1 MVHPRLN
8 GVPWDKYVALPL
20 PTDPPRWAKRN
31 GSGKVN
37 RRLVESSMEEV
48 APELSDAPADG
59 PDGQLR
65 GRHGV
70 PFGIVPDDVPLD
82 PAPGP
87 AAPGVVAGGEIAA
100 GELASVGPPE
110 GDVVVRTFRTEGMFI
125 PQAAPEAGLQALG
138 ARGAE
143 ERGLCRLS
151 AGSFGTHG
159 SCRGALNVEAEPW

>member
-1 MVHPRLN
+1 
-8 GVPWDKYVALPL
+8 
-20 PTDPPRWAKRN
+20 
-31 GSGKVN
+31 
-37 RRLVESSMEEV
+37 MEEV

>member
-1 MVHPRLN
+1 
-8 GVPWDKYVALPL
+8 
-20 PTDPPRWAKRN
+20 
-31 GSGKVN
+31 
-37 RRLVESSMEEV
+37 MEEV
-48 APELSDAPADG
+48 ALELSDAPADG

-70 PFGIVPDDVPLD
+70 PFGIVPGDVPLD

-110 GDVVVRTFRTEGMFI
+110 GNVVVRTFRTEGMFI
-125 PQAAPEAGLQALG
+125 PQAAPEVGLQALG

-143 ERGLCRLS
+143 ERGLCRLPV
-151 AGSFGTHG
+151 GSFGAYG
-159 SCRGALNVEAEPW
+159 SCRGALNVEA